1 MTRRRRSRKGRRR
14 SPRLARWLIKAG
26 AGVLCL
32 LVVWTLWLDWR
43 ITSRF
48 EGRRWDQPAQVYAE
62 AMDLYPELDLD
73 ANGLVELLRAQGYR
87 PADGREVRPGTW
99 WREGT
104 SVRLVT
110 RPFRFQDGLQEA
122 IAAQVDFAAGRIGR
136 IRDTTGIE
144 LALLRLDPMRIG
156 SIFPSHGEDRIVL
169 PPEEVPALLA
179 NALIAVEDRRFYTH
193 YGIDPEGIARAVL
206 VNLKSGEVK
215 QGGSTLTQQLVK
227 SYFLDNRQTLGRKV
241 TEAAMALLLELHYTK
256 DDLLNAYVNEVYMG
270 QDGPRAIH
278 GFGLAAAYYFGK
290 RLDELDTV
298 EIATLVA
305 IVRGPSWYRPWQSP
319 ERVRQRRD
327 LVLALLGKQ
336 GVLTKSEVVTARA
349 QSMVLRPPGRADSG
363 YRPAFLQLVRRQLAR
378 DYEENDLS
386 TEGLSV
392 LTTLEPRVQSAT
404 EAALRDGLKALESR
418 GGEAVSLEAAAIV
431 TRPATGEV
439 LAVAGGREAAFGGF
453 NRALDARRPIGSL
466 VKPALYLAALETG
479 RYHLATTV
487 EDMPLEVP
495 LPRGDVW
502 VPRNYDGEPHGPVSL
517 LRALA
522 ESHNLAA
529 VRTGLDVGTDTVAE
543 RLGELAGI
551 DTPPAY
557 PSLLLGSV
565 EMSPVEVAQLYGVF
579 ASGGF
584 RAPLRAVKAVL
595 DAEGTPLSRYP
606 LDVEQVADPEA
617 VAQIDRALLAV
628 MERGTGRRAREQ
640 LPGLAL
646 AGKTGTSGDFR
657 DSWFAGFGGDNL
669 AVVWVGRDD
678 NRATGLTGSSGAL
691 PVWVRLMSALGPQPF
706 VPAAADGLVELE
718 IEYDTGLAANADCAD
733 VVRVPLPAEAR
744 LTPKPGC
751 GPAADNLAERGVQ
764 WLKRV
769 LGGG

>member
-1 MTRRRRSRKGRRR
+1 MKGAAAA
-14 SPRLARWLIKAG
+14 LG
-26 AGVLCL
+26 L
-32 LVVWTLWLDWR
+32 LVVWLLWLDWR
-43 ITSRF
+43 VTSRF

-62 AMDLYPELDLD
+62 AVDLYPGLELT
-73 ANGLVELLRAQGYR
+73 AEGCVALLRAHGYR
-87 PADGREVRPGTW
+87 PADGREVQPGTW
-99 WREGT
+99 WREGARI
-104 SVRLVT
+104 RLVT
-110 RPFRFQDGLQEA
+110 RPFRFPDGLQEA
-122 IAAQVDFAAGRIGR
+122 TAAQVDFSASRIGR
-136 IRDTTGIE
+136 IRATDGSE
-144 LALLRLDPMRIG
+144 LPLLRLDPMRIG

-169 PPEEVPALLA
+169 PPEEVPKLLTQ
-179 NALIAVEDRRFYTH
+179 ALIAVEDRRFYAH
-193 YGIDPEGIARAVL
+193 HGVDPEAIARAVV

-227 SYFLDNRQTLGRKV
+227 SYFLDNRQTLGRKL
-241 TEAAMALLLELHYTK
+241 TEAAMALLLELHYDK

-290 RLDELDTV
+290 RLGELDTV

-319 ERVRQRRD
+319 ERVRERRN
-327 LVLALLGKQ
+327 LVLGLLGEQ
-336 GVLTKSEVVTARA
+336 GVLTRDRVAAASARPLA
-349 QSMVLRPPGRADSG
+349 LRPAGRADSG
-363 YRPAFLQLVRRQLAR
+363 YQPAFLQVVRRQLSR
-378 DYEENDLS
+378 DYAERDLS

-392 LTTLEPRVQSAT
+392 LTTLEPRVQAAT
-404 EAALRDGLKALESR
+404 EAALRDGLKTLEAR
-418 GGEAVSLEAAAIV
+418 GGEATSLEAAAVV
-431 TRPATGEV
+431 TRPVTGEV
-439 LAVAGGREAAFGGF
+439 LAVAGGREAGFGGF

-466 VKPALYLAALETG
+466 VKPALYLTALETG

-487 EDMPLEVP
+487 DDLPLEVP
-495 LPRGDVW
+495 LPRGEVW
-502 VPRNYDGEPHGPVSL
+502 IPRNYDSEPHGPVSL

-529 VRTGLDVGTDTVAE
+529 VRTGLDVGVDTVAQ
-543 RLGELAGI
+543 RLGTLAGI
-551 DTPPAY
+551 ATPPAY

-565 EMSPVEVAQLYGVF
+565 EMTPLEVAQLYGVF
-579 ASGGF
+579 AAGGF
-584 RAPLRAVKAVL
+584 RTPLRTVKAVL
-595 DAEGTPLSRYP
+595 DAGGTPLSRYP
-606 LDVEQVADPEA
+606 LDVEQVADPA
-617 VAQIDRALLAV
+617 AIAQIDRGLVAV
-628 MERGTGRRAREQ
+628 MERGTGRRARGS
-640 LPGLAL
+640 LPGIVL

-678 NRATGLTGSSGAL
+678 NRPTGLTGSSGAL
-691 PVWVRLMSALGPQPF
+691 PVWASLMSALGPRDF
-706 VPAAADGLVELE
+706 VPPGAERLVELD
-718 IEYDTGLAANADCAD
+718 IEYATGLAANGNCAD
-733 VVRVPLPAEAR
+733 VIRVPLPADAR